1 VEKDVIKRH
10 PGSGR
15 PPTRQTPPAPDAK
28 RDPRVGEAVQ
38 RVAERL
44 GGLPQVVAVAIAGS
58 RGAGLQDAS
67 SDVDLY
73 VYALGE
79 VPLEFRRELG
89 GAGAEIANRFW
100 EPGDEWL
107 DAASGLHFDIMYRSP
122 AWIEGQ
128 LDRVLVRHE
137 ASLGYTTCFWYNII
151 HSQAIVDPRGWYAT
165 LQQRAHV
172 PYPEGL
178 RRAIVEENLP
188 VLRRNRSSYRAQI
201 ARALERNDL
210 VSRQHRITALL
221 ASVFD
226 IAFALELEPHPG
238 EKRLLDYLP
247 EALAELVRGVI
258 EAGADLLERIDS
270 LLDAV
275 ERRIEAQGLTLPAA
289 SIEHVAAWVA
299 DLDRACAFYVRWFGG
314 VPGPL
319 YRSQRRPLASRFV
332 SIGNAARLEL
342 MTMAGEPARPA
353 HIAISVGSR
362 DAVDWLVERMRA
374 DGIGIASGPRL
385 TGDGYYE
392 AVVIDT
398 EGNLVEITA

>member
-1 VEKDVIKRH
+1 
-10 PGSGR
+10 
-15 PPTRQTPPAPDAK
+15 
-28 RDPRVGEAVQ
+28 
-38 RVAERL
+38 
-44 GGLPQVVAVAIAGS
+44 VVAVALAGS
-58 RGAGLQDAS
+58 RGAGLQDAG

-100 EPGDEWL
+100 EPGDEWV

-122 AWIEGQ
+122 SWIEDQ

-151 HSQAIVDPRGWYAT
+151 HSRAIVDPRGWYAA
-165 LQQRAHV
+165 LQQRARV

-178 RRAIVEENLP
+178 RRAIVEKNLP
-188 VLRRNRSSYRAQI
+188 VLRRNHSSYRAQI

-210 VSRQHRITALL
+210 VSRQHRVTALL

-226 IAFALELEPHPG
+226 IAFALELQPHPG

-247 EALAELVRGVI
+247 KALAELVHRVI
-258 EAGADLLERIDS
+258 EAGADLLQRIDN

-275 ERRIEAQGLTLPAA
+275 EERIEAQGLTLPAA
-289 SIEHVAAWVA
+289 SVEHAAAWVA
-299 DLDRACAFYVRWFGG
+299 DLDRACAFYVQWFGG

-319 YRSQRRPLASRFV
+319 YRSQRRPFASRFV
-332 SIGNAARLEL
+332 SLGNSARLEL

-353 HIAISVGSR
+353 HIAVSVGSR
-362 DAVDWLVERMRA
+362 DAVDRLVERMRTS
-374 DGIGIASGPRL
+374 GIGIASGPRL

>member
-1 VEKDVIKRH
+1 MSEV
-10 PGSGR
+10 
-15 PPTRQTPPAPDAK
+15 
-28 RDPRVGEAVQ
+28 VQ
-38 RVAERL
+38 RVAGRF
-44 GGLPQVVAVAIAGS
+44 GGLTQVVAVALGGS
-58 RGAGLQDAS
+58 RGTGVQDAR

-73 VYALGE
+73 VYTLGD
-79 VPLEFRRELG
+79 VPLELRRELG

-122 AWIEGQ
+122 AWIEDQ
-128 LDRVLVRHE
+128 LDRVLVRQE

-151 HSQAIVDPRGWYAT
+151 HSQAIVDPRGWYAA
-165 LQQRAHV
+165 LQQRARV

-178 RRAIVEENLP
+178 RRAIVARNLP
-188 VLRRNRSSYRAQI
+188 VLRRNHSSYRAQI

-210 VSRQHRITALL
+210 VSRQHRVTALL
-221 ASVFD
+221 ASVLD

-247 EALAELVRGVI
+247 EVLAELVRRVI
-258 EAGADLLERIDS
+258 EAGADLLERIDE

-275 ERRIEAQGLTLPAA
+275 EERIEAQGLTLPAA
-289 SIEHVAAWVA
+289 AIEHAAAWVA
-299 DLDRACAFYVRWFGG
+299 DLDRACAFYAQWFGG
-314 VPGPL
+314 VPEPL
-319 YRSQRRPLASRFV
+319 YRSRRRPFASRFV
-332 SIGNAARLEL
+332 SIGNSARLEL
-342 MTMAGEPARPA
+342 MTMAGEPPRPA
-353 HIAISVGSR
+353 HIAIAVGSR
-362 DAVDWLVERMRA
+362 DAVDRLVERMRTS
-374 DGIGIASGPRL
+374 GIAIASGPRL

>member
-1 VEKDVIKRH
+1 MSEV
-10 PGSGR
+10 
-15 PPTRQTPPAPDAK
+15 
-28 RDPRVGEAVQ
+28 VQ
-38 RVAERL
+38 RVAERF
-44 GGLPQVVAVAIAGS
+44 GGLPQVVAVALGGS
-58 RGAGLQDAS
+58 RGAGVQDAR

-73 VYALGE
+73 VYTLGE

-122 AWIEGQ
+122 SCIEDH
-128 LDRVLVRHE
+128 LDRVLVRQE

-151 HSQAIVDPRGWYAT
+151 HSQAIVDPRGWYAA
-165 LQQRAHV
+165 LQQRARV

-178 RRAIVEENLP
+178 RRAIVDKNLP
-188 VLRRNRSSYRAQI
+188 VLRRNHSSYRVQI

-210 VSRQHRITALL
+210 VSRQHRVTALL
-221 ASVFD
+221 ASVCD
-226 IAFALELEPHPG
+226 IVFALERQPHPG

-247 EALAELVRGVI
+247 EVLAELVRRVI
-258 EAGADLLERIDS
+258 EAGADLLERIDN

-275 ERRIEAQGLTLPAA
+275 EQRIEAQGLMLPAA
-289 SIEHVAAWVA
+289 AIGHAAAWVA
-299 DLDRACAFYVRWFGG
+299 DLDRACAFYVQWFGG

-319 YRSQRRPLASRFV
+319 YRSERRPFASRFV
-332 SIGNAARLEL
+332 SIGNSARLEL

-362 DAVDWLVERMRA
+362 DAVDRLVERMRTS
-374 DGIGIASGPRL
+374 GIGIASGPRL

-392 AVVIDT
+392 AMVVDT

>member
-1 VEKDVIKRH
+1 MSER
-10 PGSGR
+10 
-15 PPTRQTPPAPDAK
+15 
-28 RDPRVGEAVQ
+28 VQ
-38 RVAERL
+38 RVAERF
-44 GGLPQVVAVAIAGS
+44 GGLPQVLAVALGGS

-73 VYALGE
+73 VYTLGDI
-79 VPLEFRRELG
+79 PLEFRRELG

-122 AWIEGQ
+122 SWIEDQ
-128 LDRVLVRHE
+128 LARVLVRHE

-151 HSQAIVDPRGWYAT
+151 HSHAIVDPRGWYAA
-165 LQQRAHV
+165 LQQRARV
-172 PYPEGL
+172 PYPLGL
-178 RRAIVEENLP
+178 RRAIVEKNLP

-210 VSRQHRITALL
+210 VSCQHRVTALL

-238 EKRLLDYLP
+238 EKRLLNYLP
-247 EALAELVRGVI
+247 TALAELVRGVI
-258 EAGADLLERIDS
+258 EAGADLLERIDN

-275 ERRIEAQGLTLPAA
+275 EERIEAQGLTLPAA
-289 SIEHVAAWVA
+289 SIAHAAAWVA

-319 YRSQRRPLASRFV
+319 YRSERRPFASRFV
-332 SIGNAARLEL
+332 SIGNSARLEL
-342 MTMAGEPARPA
+342 MTMAEEPARPA

-362 DAVDWLVERMRA
+362 DAVDRLVERMRA
-374 DGIGIASGPRL
+374 DGIAIADGPRL

-392 AVVIDT
+392 AVVIDS

>member
-1 VEKDVIKRH
+1 VSDH
-10 PGSGR
+10 
-15 PPTRQTPPAPDAK
+15 
-28 RDPRVGEAVQ
+28 VQ

-44 GGLPQVVAVAIAGS
+44 GGLPQVVAVALAGS
-58 RGAGLQDAS
+58 RGAGVQDAG

-73 VYALGE
+73 VYTLGE

-107 DAASGLHFDIMYRSP
+107 DAASGLHFDLMYRSP
-122 AWIEGQ
+122 SWIEDQ
-128 LDRVLVRHE
+128 LDRVLVRQE

-151 HSQAIVDPRGWYAT
+151 HSQAIVDPRGWYAA
-165 LQQRAHV
+165 LQQRARV
-172 PYPEGL
+172 PYPEAL
-178 RRAIVEENLP
+178 RRAIVEKNLP
-188 VLRRNRSSYRAQI
+188 VLRRNHSSYRVQI

-210 VSRQHRITALL
+210 VSRHHRVTALL

-226 IAFALELEPHPG
+226 IAFALERQPHPG

-247 EALAELVRGVI
+247 KALAELVRGVI
-258 EAGADLLERIDS
+258 EAGADLLERIDN

-275 ERRIEAQGLTLPAA
+275 EERIEAQGLTLPAA
-289 SIEHVAAWVA
+289 SVEHAAAWVA

-319 YRSQRRPLASRFV
+319 YRSQRRPFASRFV
-332 SIGNAARLEL
+332 SIGNSARLEL
-342 MTMAGEPARPA
+342 MTAAGEPPRPA

-362 DAVDWLVERMRA
+362 HAVDRLVERMRTG
-374 DGIGIASGPRL
+374 GITIASGPRL

>member
-1 VEKDVIKRH
+1 MSEV
-10 PGSGR
+10 
-15 PPTRQTPPAPDAK
+15 
-28 RDPRVGEAVQ
+28 VQ
-38 RVAERL
+38 RVAERF
-44 GGLPQVVAVAIAGS
+44 GGLPQVVAVALGGS
-58 RGAGLQDAS
+58 RGAGVQDAR

-73 VYALGE
+73 VYTLGE

-122 AWIEGQ
+122 SCIEDH
-128 LDRVLVRHE
+128 LDRVLVRQE

-151 HSQAIVDPRGWYAT
+151 HSQAIVDPRGWYAA
-165 LQQRAHV
+165 LQQRARV

-178 RRAIVEENLP
+178 RRAIVDKNLP
-188 VLRRNRSSYRAQI
+188 VLRRNHSSYRVQI

-210 VSRQHRITALL
+210 VSRQHRVTALL

-226 IAFALELEPHPG
+226 IVFALERQPHTG
-238 EKRLLDYLP
+238 EKRLLDYLT
-247 EALAELVRGVI
+247 EVLAELVRRVI
-258 EAGADLLERIDS
+258 EAGADLLERVDN

-275 ERRIEAQGLTLPAA
+275 EQRIEAQGLMLPAA
-289 SIEHVAAWVA
+289 AIGHAAAWVA
-299 DLDRACAFYVRWFGG
+299 DLDRACAFYVQWFGG

-319 YRSQRRPLASRFV
+319 YRSERRPFASRFV
-332 SIGNAARLEL
+332 SIGNSARLEL

-362 DAVDWLVERMRA
+362 DAVDRLVERMRTS
-374 DGIGIASGPRL
+374 GIGIASGPRL

-392 AVVIDT
+392 AMVIDT

>member
-1 VEKDVIKRH
+1 MSER
-10 PGSGR
+10 
-15 PPTRQTPPAPDAK
+15 
-28 RDPRVGEAVQ
+28 VQ
-38 RVAERL
+38 RVAERF
-44 GGLPQVVAVAIAGS
+44 GGLPQVLAVALGGS

-73 VYALGE
+73 VYTLGDI
-79 VPLEFRRELG
+79 PLEFRRELG
-89 GAGAEIANRFW
+89 GAGSEIANRFW

-122 AWIEGQ
+122 SWIEDQ
-128 LDRVLVRHE
+128 LARVLVRHE

-151 HSQAIVDPRGWYAT
+151 HSHAIVDPRGWYAA
-165 LQQRAHV
+165 LQQRARV
-172 PYPEGL
+172 PYPLGL
-178 RRAIVEENLP
+178 RRAIVEKNLP

-210 VSRQHRITALL
+210 VSCQHRVTALL

-226 IAFALELEPHPG
+226 IAFALERMPHPG

-247 EALAELVRGVI
+247 KALAELVRGVI
-258 EAGADLLERIDS
+258 EAGADLLERIDN

-275 ERRIEAQGLTLPAA
+275 EERIEAQGLTLPAA
-289 SIEHVAAWVA
+289 SIAHAAAWVA

-319 YRSQRRPLASRFV
+319 YRSERQPLDRKSTRLN
-332 SIGNAARLEL
+332 SSHRLEL
-342 MTMAGEPARPA
+342 MTMAEETARPA
-353 HIAISVGSR
+353 HIVDSVGSR
-362 DAVDWLVERMRA
+362 DAVDRLVERMRA
-374 DGIGIASGPRL
+374 DGIAIADGPRL

-392 AVVIDT
+392 AEVIDS

>member
-1 VEKDVIKRH
+1 MSDL
-10 PGSGR
+10 
-15 PPTRQTPPAPDAK
+15 
-28 RDPRVGEAVQ
+28 VQ
-38 RVAERL
+38 RIAERL
-44 GGLPQVVAVAIAGS
+44 GGLPQVVAVALGGS
-58 RGAGLQDAS
+58 RGAGVQDAS

-73 VYALGE
+73 VYTLGE

-100 EPGDEWL
+100 EPGDEWV

-122 AWIEGQ
+122 SWIEDQ

-151 HSQAIVDPRGWYAT
+151 HSRAIVVPRGWYAA
-165 LQQRAHV
+165 LQQRARV
-172 PYPEGL
+172 PYPEDL
-178 RRAIVEENLP
+178 RRAIVEKNLP
-188 VLRRNRSSYRAQI
+188 VLRRNHSSYRAQI

-210 VSRQHRITALL
+210 VSRQHRVTALL

-247 EALAELVRGVI
+247 KALAELVRRVI
-258 EAGADLLERIDS
+258 EARADLLERIDN

-275 ERRIEAQGLTLPAA
+275 EERIEAQGLTLPA
-289 SIEHVAAWVA
+289 SSVEHVAAWVA
-299 DLDRACAFYVRWFGG
+299 DLDRACAFYVQWFGG

-319 YRSQRRPLASRFV
+319 YRSQRRPFTSRFV
-332 SIGNAARLEL
+332 SIGNSARLEL
-342 MTMAGEPARPA
+342 MTMAGESPRPA

-362 DAVDWLVERMRA
+362 HAVDLLVERMRTA
-374 DGIGIASGPRL
+374 GITIPSGPRL

-392 AVVIDT
+392 AAVIDT
-398 EGNLVEITA
+398 EGNLIEITP